1 MRTFEMWCFSTAE
14 NLFHAIVSCGVLNLA
29 CRPHGY
35 FFKKYKLCICIL
47 WERERGRAQ
56 MTWKELWVVACL
68 RSMGRINASTH
79 TCRYR
84 DGILKDTKPMPPE
97 WERAS
102 RSTDRI
108 EQDME
113 DNDTKQEYIRVWSYI
128 RLSLEFYE
136 LICTH
141 YNRFFADI
149 GLFKVTYMRFL
160 PLSYF
165 NGNVPHYL

>member
-1 MRTFEMWCFSTAE
+1 MRTFEMWCFSMAE
-14 NLFHAIVSCGVLNLA
+14 NLFHAIVSCGIWLVD
-29 CRPHGY
+29 HI
-35 FFKKYKLCICIL
+35 FFFNKLCICIL
-47 WERERGRAQ
+47 WGVGEDTEDLEG
-56 MTWKELWVVACL
+56 VVGSCML
-68 RSMGRINASTH
+68 EVNGKNASTH

-84 DGILKDTKPMPPE
+84 RGILKDTETATPPE

-108 EQDME
+108 EQGME
-113 DNDTKQEYIRVWSYI
+113 DNYTKQEYMRVWSYK

-141 YNRFFADI
+141 YSRFFADT